1 MILTLQFYNLCFYF
15 ISRLVKIAIQM
26 ATKKINFSENDVNL
40 LLAIIEQHKNVIE
53 SKKSDTFTVDVKNK
67 AWLKIQEEYNSR
79 TSSSFRDEKMLR
91 TKYYNMKKE
100 LKKKVA
106 AEKRSCIATGGGP
119 PLKISTND
127 IDVMLTS
134 IIGSEQL
141 EGMESV
147 YDSDNPF
154 VRNKTEDVIVSIDK
168 AANNISAKQSQD
180 GSEEFEDIKNTSN
193 TATTSKNWSTYTPA
207 DLKAPKCKKL
217 IIDGSQSK
225 EKNTSWSKL
234 AAVKSKWT
242 GEKCRVEIEILKA
255 EHEKRVKMYDQHI
268 KQSEV
273 EHKMRMRIMEE
284 QLKEIQWR
292 NLQLEKNST
301 STK

>member
-1 MILTLQFYNLCFYF
+1 
-15 ISRLVKIAIQM
+15 
-26 ATKKINFSENDVNL
+26 
-40 LLAIIEQHKNVIE
+40 
-53 SKKSDTFTVDVKNK
+53 
-67 AWLKIQEEYNSR
+67 
-79 TSSSFRDEKMLR
+79 
-91 TKYYNMKKE
+91 
-100 LKKKVA
+100 
-106 AEKRSCIATGGGP
+106 
-119 PLKISTND
+119 
-127 IDVMLTS
+127 MLTS

-154 VRNKTEDVIVSIDK
+154 VGNKTEDVIVSIDK
-168 AANNISAKQSQD
+168 AANNISAKQSLD
-180 GSEEFEDIKNTSN
+180 KSEEFEYIKNTSN

-217 IIDGSQSK
+217 IIDESQSK

-255 EHEKRVKMYDQHI
+255 EHEKRVKMYEQHI

-273 EHKMRMRIMEE
+273 EHKMRMRIMKE
-284 QLKEIQWR
+284 QLKEIQ
-292 NLQLEKNST
+292 
-301 STK
+301 

>member
-1 MILTLQFYNLCFYF
+1 
-15 ISRLVKIAIQM
+15 M
-26 ATKKINFSENDVNL
+26 ATKKINVSENDVHL
-40 LLAIIEQHKNVIE
+40 LLTIIEQHKNVIE
-53 SKKSDTFTVDVKNK
+53 FKKSDTFTLDVKNK
-67 AWLKIQEEYNSR
+67 AGLKIQEEYNSR
-79 TSSSFRDEKMLR
+79 TSSSFRDEKMLP
-91 TKYYNMKKE
+91 TKYYNLKKE

-106 AEKRSCIATGGGP
+106 AEKRSCIGTGGGP

-127 IDVMLTS
+127 IVVMLAS
-134 IIGSEQL
+134 IICSEQF

-154 VRNKTEDVIVSIDK
+154 VRNKTENVIASIDK

-217 IIDGSQSK
+217 IIDESQSK

-255 EHEKRVKMYDQHI
+255 EHEKRVKMYEQHI

-273 EHKMRMRIMEE
+273 EHKMRMRIMKE

>member
-15 ISRLVKIAIQM
+15 ISQLVKISIEM
-26 ATKKINFSENDVNL
+26 ATKKINFSENDLNL
-40 LLAIIEQHKNVIE
+40 LLSIIETHKNVIE
-53 SKKSDTFTVDVKNK
+53 CKKSDTFTVDAKNK
-67 AWLKIQEEYNSR
+67 AWFKIQEEYNSR

-168 AANNISAKQSQD
+168 AANNISAMQSQD
-180 GSEEFEDIKNTSN
+180 GSEEFEDIMNTSN

-207 DLKAPKCKKL
+207 DLKAPKSKKL
-217 IIDGSQSK
+217 IIDESQRK
-225 EKNTSWSKL
+225 EKNTSTSWSKL

-255 EHEKRVKMYDQHI
+255 EHEKRVKMYEQHI

-284 QLKEIQWR
+284 QLKEIQRR
-292 NLQLEKNST
+292 NLVYTNVNQL
-301 STK
+301 